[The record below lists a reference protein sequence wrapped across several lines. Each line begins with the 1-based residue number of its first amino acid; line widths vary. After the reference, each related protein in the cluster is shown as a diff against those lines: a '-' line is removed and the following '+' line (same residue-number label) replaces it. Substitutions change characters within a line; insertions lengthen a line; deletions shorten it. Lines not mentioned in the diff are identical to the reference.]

1 MAIPAD
7 GVLLHI
13 GVHKTGTTA
22 MQAALADARA
32 DLGAVGVL
40 YPGSRPAHHRA
51 ALSSMNHGWGWQDRG
66 GEKVG
71 PEAFRDLV
79 SDVNSHRGRV
89 CISSEFFCEADEA
102 TARTIVESLGGP
114 RVHVVVTL
122 RNLGR
127 LLPSSWQQYL
137 KYGMT
142 TGYEKWLGDVFAAPE
157 DSQHMTPSFWKR
169 HDHGAVVER
178 WTNAVGADHI
188 TVVVLEDVQRDFP
201 FREFAELLDI
211 DPAILVSRMS
221 LTSNRSM
228 TAAEAEFLLR
238 LNRRIV
244 NDLTWGQYRSLV
256 REGLARTL
264 VEGRSPAEG
273 EPGLSTPAWALD
285 AAAEKGAAAVNSIRE
300 CGVAVRG
307 NLDALAT
314 RVPTMP
320 VVPEQSEI
328 PIDAAVQALVG
339 VLTATVTDASAGL
352 VGKVRKAAGRRIRGV
367 LR

>member
-22 MQAALADARA
+22 MQAALADARTELLA
-32 DLGAVGVL
+32 AGVL
-40 YPGSRPAHHRA
+40 YPGDRPAHHRA
-51 ALSSMNHGWGWQDRG
+51 ALSAMNHGWGWQDRG

-71 PEAFRDLV
+71 PEAFRELSRQV
-79 SDVNSHRGRV
+79 RSHPGRV

-102 TARTIVESLGGP
+102 TARTIVEACGGS
-114 RVHVVVTL
+114 RVHVVVSL

-169 HDHGAVVER
+169 HDHGSVVRRWAAACGAER
-178 WTNAVGADHI
+178 L
-188 TVVVLEDVQRDFP
+188 TVVVLEDVDRDFP
-201 FREFAELLDI
+201 FREFAELLDV
-211 DPAILVSRMS
+211 DPQILLSRMS
-221 LTSNRSM
+221 MTSNRSM

-238 LNRRIV
+238 LNRRVV

-264 VEGRSPAEG
+264 VESRAPLTT
-273 EPGLSTPAWALD
+273 EPLLSTPDWALD
-285 AAAEKGAAAVNSIRE
+285 AAASRGAAAVADIRAS
-300 CGVAVRG
+300 GVLVRG

-314 RVPTMP
+314 RVPSMAE
-320 VVPEQSEI
+320 VPEQTQM

-339 VLTATVTDASAGL
+339 VLTSEAIQGSRGTW
-352 VGKVRKAAGRRIRGV
+352 GKVRRATVRRIRGV
-367 LR
+367 LP

>member
-22 MQAALADARA
+22 MQAALADARG
-32 DLGAVGVL
+32 DLLAEGVL
-40 YPGSRPAHHRA
+40 YPGHRPAQHRA
-51 ALSSMNHGWGWQDRG
+51 ALSAMNHGWGWQDRG

-71 PEAFRDLV
+71 PQAFRDLAREV
-79 SDVNSHRGRV
+79 ASHRGRV

-102 TARTIVESLGGP
+102 TARTIVEALGDT

-142 TGYEKWLGDVFAAPE
+142 TGYEKWLGDIFAAPE

-169 HDHGAVVER
+169 HDHGAVVQR
-178 WTNAVGADHI
+178 WAAAVGADRL
-188 TVVVLEDVQRDFP
+188 TVLVLENVDRAFP
-201 FREFAELLDI
+201 FVEFADMLGI
-211 DPAILVSRMS
+211 DGDILVSRMT

-244 NDLTWGQYRSLV
+244 NDLSWDQYRSLV
-256 REGLARTL
+256 REALARTL
-264 VEGRSPAEG
+264 VEGRTPQEH
-273 EPGLSTPAWALD
+273 EKGLSTPDWALD
-285 AAAEKGAAAVNSIRE
+285 AAVRRGTDSVRMIRDSQ
-300 CGVAVRG
+300 VQVRG
-307 NLDALAT
+307 DLEALCS
-314 RVPTMP
+314 RVPTMS
-320 VVPEQSEI
+320 VVPEPAEM

-339 VLTATVTDASAGL
+339 VLLARGDDEASL
-352 VGKVRKAAGRRIRGV
+352 VRRVRRSAGRRLRGV
-367 LR
+367 LP